1 MLPLGSEVYSQ
12 RQKSRCNLDVDD
24 LLMLVSD
31 KEAATKLLRDFIKSC
46 AETEL
51 RLTRFSSNNK
61 NMIVLVSDEDR
72 RKGLKNQ
79 DINGQLRTERGLRVH
94 LVIEEDNLGFSFSLK
109 DKLLTRREMLS
120 TLSLH

>member
-12 RQKSRCNLDVDD
+12 RQKSRCNLDVND

-51 RLTRFSSNNK
+51 RLTRLSSNNK

-79 DINGQLRTERGLRVH
+79 DINGQLRPERGLRVH

-120 TLSLH
+120 TLSSH